1 MNAYQ
6 IVFKSG
12 TSVVVYQQAKD
23 PEYDEDVLHTL
34 NNENVDCIIDIT
46 ANTKNEA
53 AWIIEHKEKLEQ
65 LSINRDKVTAAAECR
80 AVDKQVDLEV
90 RKQNRF
96 RNSQSSLTQA
106 RLTAP

>member
-12 TSVVVYQQAKD
+12 TSVVVYGKYD
-23 PEYDEDVLHTL
+23 SETDMLDEYGMQHGDVSA
-34 NNENVDCIIDIT
+34 IIDIT

-53 AWIIEHKEKLEQ
+53 AWIIEHKEKLEL
-65 LSINRDKVTAAAECR
+65 LSTNRDKVTAAAECR
-80 AVDKQVDLEV
+80 AADKQVDLEV

-96 RNSQSSLTQA
+96 REGVSPLTQA